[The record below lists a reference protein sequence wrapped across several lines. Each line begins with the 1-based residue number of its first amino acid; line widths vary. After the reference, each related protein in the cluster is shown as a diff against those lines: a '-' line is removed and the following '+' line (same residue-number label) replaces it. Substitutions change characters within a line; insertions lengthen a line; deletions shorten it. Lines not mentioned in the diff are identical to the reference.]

1 MKQRKTHFVSDLHLF
16 ANRSS
21 APRIHDA
28 IEHAL
33 RCSDTFVLGGD
44 IFDFRWSRYR
54 SHEETIEQ
62 SLHWLKGLVAINPEC
77 RIHYLLG
84 NHDAN
89 PGFISALKALTS
101 DYPQLVHHPHI
112 LRLGNTT
119 FLHGDI
125 IDAKIPFS
133 VDFHE
138 LLDER
143 RAAEELSSRPPG
155 VQHSLADV
163 AVRTRV
169 HRLVANLAN
178 SNTKVLGRVS
188 QYLSW
193 AGHGPESGTRN
204 VYFGHTHRSMEKVT
218 YDGMQFS
225 NPGAAIQGIDF
236 RIIEVDLD
244 EDRASPERPSA

>member
-54 SHEETIEQ
+54 SNEETIEQ

-143 RAAEELSSRPPG
+143 RAAEELRSRPPG
-155 VQHSLADV
+155 FQHSLYDV

>member
-28 IEHAL
+28 IERAL

-89 PGFISALKALTS
+89 PSFISALQALTS

-143 RAAEELSSRPPG
+143 RAAEELRSRPPG
-155 VQHSLADV
+155 FQHSLYDV

-244 EDRASPERPSA
+244 QDRASPERP

>member
-1 MKQRKTHFVSDLHLF
+1 MSDLHLF

-89 PGFISALKALTS
+89 PAFIRALKALTS

-143 RAAEELSSRPPG
+143 RAAEELRSRPPG
-155 VQHSLADV
+155 FQHSLYDV

>member
-112 LRLGNTT
+112 LRLGKTT

-143 RAAEELSSRPPG
+143 RAAEELRSRPPG
-155 VQHSLADV
+155 FQHSLYDV

>member
-89 PGFISALKALTS
+89 PAFISALKALTS

-143 RAAEELSSRPPG
+143 RAAEELRSRPPG
-155 VQHSLADV
+155 FQHTLYDV

-244 EDRASPERPSA
+244 QDRASPERPSA